1 MTPEQENA
9 IREIAEN
16 GGELEAVNIR
26 KQGEAEFI
34 FKLPGI
40 CHITSI
46 DIDFNFEEEKT
57 P

>member
-1 MTPEQENA
+1 MTPVDKNI

-16 GGELEAVNIR
+16 GGELESINIT
-26 KQGEAEFI
+26 KQGEAGFI

-40 CHITSI
+40 CHTTSI

-57 P
+57 S